1 MLNNF
6 NTVHWIKIC
15 QKYIPVDE
23 IKEHIKFASVLF
35 ELYQISVVHWRIT
48 FFSVRRYFQIGQSEL
63 KMSRDTFKIAKGY
76 VTHVRADTG
85 HGPKG
90 NQGKPTLKPCVNIY
104 DYVFFFYEMWEN
116 TL

>member
-35 ELYQISVVHWRIT
+35 ELHQRSDTWTFY
-48 FFSVRRYFQIGQSEL
+48 FFSVRRYFQTDQSKL
-63 KMSRDTFKIAKGY
+63 KIYMTRDWFKIATGY
-76 VTHVRADTG
+76 ATHMRADTE

-90 NQGKPTLKPCVNIY
+90 NQCKPTLKPCVNIY
-104 DYVFFFYEMWEN
+104 DYVFFS
-116 TL
+116 L